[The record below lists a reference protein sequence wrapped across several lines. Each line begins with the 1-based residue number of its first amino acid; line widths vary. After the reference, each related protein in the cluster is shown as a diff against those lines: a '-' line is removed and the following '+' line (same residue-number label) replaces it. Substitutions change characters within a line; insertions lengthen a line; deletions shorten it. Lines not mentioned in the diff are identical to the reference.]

1 MNDQEK
7 LQLQRMI
14 KENDVE
20 NQTPKIRELKH
31 SQLIKK
37 DVEQMLRIKLM
48 HNQMNGLKNDSKNE
62 LKNDSTNESNN
73 DSKNELHDKLIS
85 KCHFLFTYYT
95 DIFNKIKNDEVDLSI
110 LGKFLHVLERIE
122 NNEIDQHEGSYI
134 IGSLLKS
141 MYVDSALRK
150 SEKNEHN
157 TEPEEKVKP
166 KNINWKEF
174 KNINGN

>member
-20 NQTPKIRELKH
+20 NQTSKIRELKH
-31 SQLIKK
+31 SELIKK
-37 DVEQMLRIKLM
+37 DVIKMLRIKQEITNPDTL
-48 HNQMNGLKNDSKNE
+48 NE
-62 LKNDSTNESNN
+62 
-73 DSKNELHDKLIS
+73 KLAS
-85 KCHFLFTYYT
+85 ECGFLFTYYT
-95 DIFNKIKNDEVDLSI
+95 DIFNKIKKNELDISM
-110 LGKFLHVLERIE
+110 LGKFLDVLKRIE

-134 IGSLLKS
+134 IGTLLKN

-150 SEKNEHN
+150 SEQNEHN

-166 KNINWKEF
+166 KNINWKEY
-174 KNINGN
+174 KNMNSK

>member
-20 NQTPKIRELKH
+20 NLTPKIRELKH
-31 SQLIKK
+31 SQLIKE
-37 DVEQMLRIKLM
+37 DVEQMLRIKIM
-48 HNQMNGLKNDSKNE
+48 YKQANTTTGSDNKTSSDNKTNDLN
-62 LKNDSTNESNN
+62 
-73 DSKNELHDKLIS
+73 DKLIS

-95 DIFNKIKNDEVDLSI
+95 DIFNKIKNDEIDLSI

-157 TEPEEKVKP
+157 TEPEEKIKP

-174 KNINGN
+174 KNMNGK

>member
-14 KENDVE
+14 KENDVD

-31 SQLIKK
+31 SQLIKE
-37 DVEQMLRIKLM
+37 DVEQMLKINTMYKQV
-48 HNQMNGLKNDSKNE
+48 NTTTNP
-62 LKNDSTNESNN
+62 DSTT
-73 DSKNELHDKLIS
+73 ELHDKLIS

-95 DIFNKIKNDEVDLSI
+95 DIFNKIKNDEIDLSI

-141 MYVDSALRK
+141 MYIDSALRK
-150 SEKNEHN
+150 NEKNEHN
-157 TEPEEKVKP
+157 TEPEEKIQP

-174 KNINGN
+174 KSMNGK

>member
-20 NQTPKIRELKH
+20 NLTPKIRELKH
-31 SQLIKK
+31 SQLIKE
-37 DVEQMLRIKLM
+37 DVEQMLRIKIMYKQANTTTGSDNKTTDL
-48 HNQMNGLKNDSKNE
+48 N
-62 LKNDSTNESNN
+62 
-73 DSKNELHDKLIS
+73 DKLIS

-95 DIFNKIKNDEVDLSI
+95 DIFNKIKNDEIDLSI

-157 TEPEEKVKP
+157 TEPEEKIKP

-174 KNINGN
+174 KNMNGK

>member
-48 HNQMNGLKNDSKNE
+48 HNQMNG
-62 LKNDSTNESNN
+62 STNESNN
-73 DSKNELHDKLIS
+73 ESKNELHDKLIS

>member
-48 HNQMNGLKNDSKNE
+48 HNQMNGLKNG
-62 LKNDSTNESNN
+62 STNE
-73 DSKNELHDKLIS
+73 SKNELHDKLIS